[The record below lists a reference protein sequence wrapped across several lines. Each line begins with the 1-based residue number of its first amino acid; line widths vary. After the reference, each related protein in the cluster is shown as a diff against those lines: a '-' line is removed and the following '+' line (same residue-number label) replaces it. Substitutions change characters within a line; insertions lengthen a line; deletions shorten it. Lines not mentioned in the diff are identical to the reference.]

1 MCVSSFLSVGV
12 RNRLKI
18 TFGVKT
24 IYYVFSVIIM
34 VGIYVIPDDRSSRIF
49 FSQRISGCMTSCPP
63 QLHLKKDPR
72 ARPSFYGPGIG
83 LAYHAQRCLVYFF
96 FSFFLF
102 VIFPFKK
109 NLAFLYVFFN
119 NFFNYISINI
129 HSFLF
134 LFYFLYLAFSIMV
147 FLFILHVF
155 NF

>member
-1 MCVSSFLSVGV
+1 
-12 RNRLKI
+12 
-18 TFGVKT
+18 
-24 IYYVFSVIIM
+24 M
-34 VGIYVIPDDRSSRIF
+34 VEIYVIPDNRSSRIF

-83 LAYHAQRCLVYFF
+83 LTYHAQRRLVYFF

-109 NLAFLYVFFN
+109 NLAFFIYFFN

-129 HSFLF
+129 HSFLFLF

-155 NF
+155 IF

>member
-1 MCVSSFLSVGV
+1 
-12 RNRLKI
+12 
-18 TFGVKT
+18 
-24 IYYVFSVIIM
+24 M
-34 VGIYVIPDDRSSRIF
+34 VGIYVIPDNRSSRIF

-83 LAYHAQRCLVYFF
+83 LAYHAQRRLVYFF

-109 NLAFLYVFFN
+109 NLAFFIYFFN

-155 NF
+155 IF

>member
-1 MCVSSFLSVGV
+1 
-12 RNRLKI
+12 
-18 TFGVKT
+18 
-24 IYYVFSVIIM
+24 M
-34 VGIYVIPDDRSSRIF
+34 VGIYVIPDNRSSRIF

-83 LAYHAQRCLVYFF
+83 LAYHAQRRLVYFF
-96 FSFFLF
+96 FSFFLS
-102 VIFPFKK
+102 VIFPLKK
-109 NLAFLYVFFN
+109 NLAFFIYFFN

-129 HSFLF
+129 HSFLFLF

-155 NF
+155 IF